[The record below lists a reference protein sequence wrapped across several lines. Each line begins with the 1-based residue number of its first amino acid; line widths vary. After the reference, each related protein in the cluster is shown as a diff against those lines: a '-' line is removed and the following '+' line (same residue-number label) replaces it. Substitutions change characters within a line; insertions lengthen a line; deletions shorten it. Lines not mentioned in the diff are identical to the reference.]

1 MHARL
6 RILLTGAVQGT
17 GFRPFVYRLA
27 RELGLTGFVRNTA
40 GGVWIEVEGARGSR
54 SFANG

>member
-1 MHARL
+1 MPIRL

-27 RELGLTGFVRNTA
+27 RELSLTGSVR
-40 GGVWIEVEGARGSR
+40 SR
-54 SFANG
+54 SRSA